1 MLTLKTDIQS
11 LSKKELKVLNECL
24 VEACSKYMGRKKG
37 LKVQMIGRGKK
48 YYGLYDYQNKTIKIY
63 RKSCS
68 GMLGYVRTFVHE
80 YAHSRQKGLG
90 RYYTSYHFKYG
101 YWNNPYEIDAREKE
115 AMYRPLIWK
124 EVKKLYKQKYNV
136 HVVGISL

>member
-1 MLTLKTDIQS
+1 MVTLKTDIQS

-24 VEACSKYMGRKKG
+24 VEACSKYMGKKKG

-48 YYGLYDYQNKTIKIY
+48 YFGLYDYQNKTIKIY
-63 RKSCS
+63 KKSCS

-80 YAHSRQKGLG
+80 YAHAKQKGLG
-90 RYYTSYHFKYG
+90 KYYTSYFVEYG
-101 YWNNPYEIDAREKE
+101 YWNNPYEVDAREKE

-124 EVKKLYKQKYNV
+124 EAKRLYKQKTEV
-136 HVVGISL
+136 